1 MKKLK
6 NDKKVYI
13 GSILLIVIVLITSS
27 VLIGMKFTKSSTE
40 TTELLKNQT
49 VESLEFSNATMSG
62 NKLTVDVKNVSDIS
76 YNLETIDVKY
86 LDASG
91 NEIVTVNGYI
101 GNSILEDS
109 TKKLVVDTDADLS
122 QAASIQYVIH
132 K

>member
-27 VLIGMKFTKSSTE
+27 VLIGMKHTKSSTE

-62 NKLTVDVKNVSDIS
+62 NKLTVDVKNVSDTS
-76 YNLETIDVKY
+76 YILETIDVKY

-109 TKKLVVDTDADLS
+109 TKKLVVETDADLS
-122 QAASIQYVIH
+122 PAASIQYVIH